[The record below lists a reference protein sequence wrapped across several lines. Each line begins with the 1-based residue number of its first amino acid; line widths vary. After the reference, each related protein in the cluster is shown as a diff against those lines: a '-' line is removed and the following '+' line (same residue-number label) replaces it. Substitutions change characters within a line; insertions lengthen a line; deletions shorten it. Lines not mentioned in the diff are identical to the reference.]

1 MIRIIVEDGLD
12 VILEAYVDVPKRKV
26 VSLLVEPSHPLRTIY
41 VAEALLAME
50 LEREMARLEG
60 EGDTLKREQPTG
72 TLTLEQMAR
81 AMGLVPCRA
90 EWDHECSACEEST
103 IDWMRGSGQVLEG
116 FCNACLP
123 MAYDLHVIAQAEAD
137 RLVEADD
144 TLKREKPT
152 GKRPDAPSCEG
163 GCE

>member
-50 LEREMARLEG
+50 MEREMARLEG

-72 TLTLEQMAR
+72 
-81 AMGLVPCRA
+81 
-90 EWDHECSACEEST
+90 
-103 IDWMRGSGQVLEG
+103 
-116 FCNACLP
+116 
-123 MAYDLHVIAQAEAD
+123 
-137 RLVEADD
+137 
-144 TLKREKPT
+144 
-152 GKRPDAPSCEG
+152 KRPDAPSCEG

>member
-60 EGDTLKREQPTG
+60 EGDTLKREQPTRA
-72 TLTLEQMAR
+72 LTNEQMAR
-81 AMGLVPCRA
+81 AMGLVRCRA
-90 EWDHECSACEEST
+90 LWTTACSACWGAT
-103 IDWMRGSGQVLEG
+103 IDWMRGSGQVLSG
-116 FCNACLP
+116 WCNACLP
-123 MAYDLHVIAQAEAD
+123 TAYDDHLIEQAEMD
-137 RLVEADD
+137 RLVEAND
-144 TLKREKPT
+144 TLKREQPT
-152 GKRPDAPSCEG
+152 GTRPDVPTCEG